1 MDILYRITN
10 IIYLLK
16 NKFSRFLDILYLP
29 LNFSLLYEAIFWQFL
44 PLSMD
49 ILIASHLKSDSFK
62 IPSQKTFGAVN
73 GI

>member
-1 MDILYRITN
+1 MDILHRITN

-16 NKFSRFLDILYLP
+16 NKFSRFLDILYLIF
-29 LNFSLLYEAIFWQFL
+29 NFSLLDEAIFGQFL

-62 IPSQKTFGAVN
+62 IPSQKTFEGF
-73 GI
+73 